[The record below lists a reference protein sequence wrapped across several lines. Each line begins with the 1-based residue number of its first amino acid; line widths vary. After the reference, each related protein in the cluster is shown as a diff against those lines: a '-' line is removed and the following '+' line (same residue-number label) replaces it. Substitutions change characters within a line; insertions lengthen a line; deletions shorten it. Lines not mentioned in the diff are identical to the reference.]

1 MKKILTVAAAGAILA
16 ATSAVAF
23 AATDNAVI
31 DAAVSGDA
39 VEKGTVT
46 VTLSASSVS
55 GTPGII
61 SGTIKTSG
69 LKLTDQKVSS
79 KMTTVMGA
87 PAIENDVLML
97 MPSTGTMAK
106 GDEVITL
113 TYEITAAAGQT
124 ASFEFAPDASLDMS
138 TTAGN
143 AKWSAKVASAA
154 ASDPGTST
162 PAESKP
168 AESTPTESK
177 PADSTPTESKPAD
190 STSTES
196 KPGEAANPNTGAALA
211 LVPIVLASGA
221 AVIVSRKRK
230 K

>member
-1 MKKILTVAAAGAILA
+1 MKKILSVAAAGAVLA

-23 AATDNAVI
+23 AAADTAVI
-31 DAAVSGDA
+31 DAAVSGNA

-46 VTLSASSVS
+46 VTLSVS
-55 GTPGII
+55 GVQGAPGII

-69 LKLTDQKVSS
+69 LKLKDQKISS

-97 MPSTGTMAK
+97 MPAGTAAK

-113 TYEITAAAGQT
+113 TYDITAAAGQNV
-124 ASFEFAPDASLDMS
+124 SFEFAPDASLDMS
-138 TTAGN
+138 TTAGK
-143 AKWSAKVASAA
+143 AKWSAKVA
-154 ASDPGTST
+154 GG
-162 PAESKP
+162 ESK
-168 AESTPTESK
+168 PTESK
-177 PADSTPTESKPAD
+177 PTESKPTESKP
-190 STSTES
+190 TES
-196 KPGEAANPNTGAALA
+196 KPTESKPTESKPTTSDPGKPTNPGTGAALT

-221 AVIVSRKRK
+221 AILVSRKK

>member
-1 MKKILTVAAAGAILA
+1 MKKILSVAAAGAVLA

-23 AATDNAVI
+23 AAADTAVI

-46 VTLSASSVS
+46 VTLSVSSVQ
-55 GTPGII
+55 GAPGII

-69 LKLTDQKVSS
+69 LKLTDQKISN

-97 MPSTGTMAK
+97 MPASTAAK

-113 TYEITAAAGQT
+113 TYEITAAAGQN
-124 ASFEFAPDASLDMS
+124 ASFEFAPDPSFDMS
-138 TTAGN
+138 TTAGK
-143 AKWSAKVASAA
+143 AKWSAKVASAGTSEPDTSEPVA
-154 ASDPGTST
+154 SEPVASDPGTSDPGTST
-162 PAESKP
+162 PG
-168 AESTPTESK
+168 
-177 PADSTPTESKPAD
+177 
-190 STSTES
+190 STS
-196 KPGEAANPNTGAALA
+196 NPNTGFGLA
-211 LVPIVLASGA
+211 FVPIALASGA
-221 AVIVSRKRK
+221 AVLVSRKK

>member
-1 MKKILTVAAAGAILA
+1 MKKILSVAAAGAVLA

-46 VTLSASSVS
+46 VTLSVASVQ
-55 GTPGII
+55 GAPGII
-61 SGTIKTSG
+61 SGSIKTSG
-69 LKLTDQKVSS
+69 LKLKDQKISS

-97 MPSTGTMAK
+97 MPAGTAAK

-113 TYEITAAAGQT
+113 TYEITAAAGQNV
-124 ASFEFAPDASLDMS
+124 SFEFAPDPSFDMS
-138 TTAGN
+138 TTAGK
-143 AKWSAKVASAA
+143 AKWSAKALA
-154 ASDPGTST
+154 DDTSKPT
-162 PAESKP
+162 ESKPTESKPTESKPAESKPTESKPAESKP
-168 AESTPTESK
+168 AESKPAESK
-177 PADSTPTESKPAD
+177 PDGGT
-190 STSTES
+190 
-196 KPGEAANPNTGAALA
+196 NPNTGVALA
-211 LVPIVLASGA
+211 LVPIALASGA
-221 AVIVSRKRK
+221 AILVSRKK

>member
-1 MKKILTVAAAGAILA
+1 MKKIISVAAAGAVLA

-23 AATDNAVI
+23 AAADTAVI
-31 DAAVSGDA
+31 DAAVSGNA

-46 VTLSASSVS
+46 VTLSVS
-55 GTPGII
+55 GVQGAPGII

-69 LKLTDQKVSS
+69 LKLKDQKISS

-97 MPSTGTMAK
+97 MPAGTAAK

-113 TYEITAAAGQT
+113 TYDITAAAGQNV
-124 ASFEFAPDASLDMS
+124 SFEFAPDASLDMS
-138 TTAGN
+138 TTAGK
-143 AKWSAKVASAA
+143 AKWSAKVA
-154 ASDPGTST
+154 GG
-162 PAESKP
+162 ESK
-168 AESTPTESK
+168 PTESK
-177 PADSTPTESKPAD
+177 PTESKPTESKP
-190 STSTES
+190 TES
-196 KPGEAANPNTGAALA
+196 KPTESKPTESKPTTSDPGKPTNPGTGAALT

-221 AVIVSRKRK
+221 AILVSRKK